1 MPVGTRVLGRGLTLA
16 STARATLPCPETD
29 DILLSHPVCHSW
41 RWENERQCCKQPS
54 IKWNSKL
61 EKKRKED
68 QARPVS
74 LMGFWGCGAGLCT
87 ARRRDT
93 VVRPHSL
100 SLLPLGLVLDHPLF
114 GVSGRPQQRR
124 SLPFIELGAKSHG
137 SIPLVTARNEI
148 AVLLPGGTPKA
159 KREVPKGS
167 SAPARLYVILRLLGR
182 YPRFAAA
189 VSARLRPLFLNAQD
203 FHHPLALPFRSV
215 FTAS

>member
-29 DILLSHPVCHSW
+29 DILPSHPVCHNW

-93 VVRPHSL
+93 VVRPLTVPSTLRPCSGPSSIWRSLGGLSNVGVCL
-100 SLLPLGLVLDHPLF
+100 SLNSGL
-114 GVSGRPQQRR
+114 
-124 SLPFIELGAKSHG
+124 
-137 SIPLVTARNEI
+137 
-148 AVLLPGGTPKA
+148 KA
-159 KREVPKGS
+159 TGQSP
-167 SAPARLYVILRLLGR
+167 
-182 YPRFAAA
+182 
-189 VSARLRPLFLNAQD
+189 
-203 FHHPLALPFRSV
+203 
-215 FTAS
+215 